1 MLRIDLVSCHFD
13 TVEIPLWLRQKL
25 IIPKLH
31 FRRIKIVEMSLSL
44 SNYFCSKIEN
54 LFIDAYLFTRHG
66 QGFRDLS
73 LLKQLLESEVGDCSV
88 NSD

>member
-1 MLRIDLVSCHFD
+1 
-13 TVEIPLWLRQKL
+13 
-25 IIPKLH
+25 
-31 FRRIKIVEMSLSL
+31 MSLSL

-54 LFIDAYLFTRHG
+54 LFINAYLFTRHG